1 MLKEDDRARLA
12 AAPSAAA
19 PSAAAPSAVSAMRD
33 AL

>member
-19 PSAAAPSAVSAMRD
+19 PSAAAPSAVSTMRD